1 MVRAMSAL
9 NLLDVAA
16 MKKSTQLLPCLAGLQ
31 LHITMLMMAVGC
43 PSRAAYSIGEV
54 PPGWCVFTNSRCPS
68 VTALHV
74 HICISHTSIM
84 PYIPRAMTECQ
95 RAGARSCSV
104 AKHAKMP

>member
-16 MKKSTQLLPCLAGLQ
+16 MKKSTQLLPCLAGLP

-54 PPGWCVFTNSRCPS
+54 PPGWCVFTNSRLSICDS
-68 VTALHV
+68 SACTHLHQSHLDHAV
-74 HICISHTSIM
+74 HSQGHD
-84 PYIPRAMTECQ
+84 
-95 RAGARSCSV
+95 
-104 AKHAKMP
+104 